1 METLMHML
9 ESISSIAMSLAN
21 IDKDEDV
28 ADKAWLLHLD
38 LDQLIKAHKVSA

>member
-1 METLMHML
+1 MDKLIQML

-21 IDKDEDV
+21 IDKDDDV